1 MILRLRLS
9 DLFSKTLVKWAIS
22 QKWRPSG
29 FPGFRG
35 VRDLPSTPSY
45 AVLAGIRNTTTIRHA
60 PGILEIVHHPY
71 SRFFGGGRWD
81 TGTFASL
88 HFETILGSK
97 DSVSYRLTAKQ
108 TDGESV
114 KLVSEDRDTTRFL
127 AHELAVAMKLPL
139 DESA

>member
-1 MILRLRLS
+1 MAAIGLILLS
-9 DLFSKTLVKWAIS
+9 T
-22 QKWRPSG
+22 
-29 FPGFRG
+29 G
-35 VRDLPSTPSY
+35 VFLGY
-45 AVLAGIRNTTTIRHA
+45 VVLAGIRNITTIRHA

-88 HFETILGSK
+88 HFETIRGSK
-97 DSVSYRLTAKQ
+97 SSVSYRLTAKQ
-108 TDGESV
+108 TNGESV
-114 KLVSEDRDTTRFL
+114 KLVAEDRDTTRFL